1 MRGEERAWT
10 VALAG
15 NPNVGKS
22 TLFNALTG
30 LNQHTG
36 NWPGKTVE
44 LAKGKW
50 ILRGREIRLVDL
62 PGTQSLASR
71 SPEEQVAEEYIE
83 SGEADCVVVV
93 CDGSC
98 LERNLI
104 LALQIMARQDRVV
117 LCVNLMDEAVR
128 CGVRV
133 DARALERALGIPV
146 VLMSAGAG
154 EGIRDFERMVWE
166 VLAGFAPCRPLRLD
180 RPRPRAYVRLAQKIA
195 ELAVTAEET
204 AYKKRQRRL
213 DQILTSPA
221 VGAVSL
227 ALLLLGIIWLT
238 LVGANYPSAFLQKL
252 FDRGSELL
260 HRWGRGLPSWLTGP
274 LIDGVYGT
282 VARVIAVMLPPM
294 SIFFPLFTILEDVGY
309 LPRAAFLLDGS
320 LAPCGGCGKQALTM
334 AMGLGCNAVGVTG
347 CRIIDSPRERLTA
360 ALTNA
365 FMPCNGRFPA
375 LTLLG
380 AAFFTGDS
388 GLRGAL
394 VLTGL
399 LILAYA
405 ATLGGSWILNHTA
418 LRGQRSAFLLELPPF
433 RRPRLGKILVR
444 SLLDRTLFV
453 AGRAVAVAAPAGLL
467 LWICGNV
474 SLGGQTI
481 LSTLS
486 GLLEPVGRLMGMNGL
501 ILLAYLLALPANELF
516 LPVVLMGLTGA
527 GTLGGEVQGAAL
539 AGILTAGGWTHKTAL
554 CTMVF
559 MLFHW
564 PCGTTLLTL
573 RKECGRGPWVLWAVL
588 LPTALGAGL
597 CILLNLLL

>member
-1 MRGEERAWT
+1 MNGKRNWT

-44 LAKGKW
+44 LARGKW
-50 ILRGREIRLVDL
+50 ILRGREVTLVDL
-62 PGTQSLASR
+62 PGTQSLSGR
-71 SPEEQVAEEYIE
+71 SPEEQAAQAYIE
-83 SGEADCVVVV
+83 SGQADCVVVV

-104 LALQIMARQDRVV
+104 LALQILARQDRVV
-117 LCVNLMDEAVR
+117 LCVNLMDEAAR
-128 CGVRV
+128 CGVQV
-133 DARALERALGIPV
+133 DARALERRLGVPV
-146 VLMSAGAG
+146 VLMSAGMG
-154 EGIRDFERMVWE
+154 EGLRDFERKIWE
-166 VLAGFAPCRPLRLD
+166 VLEGYAPCHPLRPEKAGTRKL
-180 RPRPRAYVRLAQKIA
+180 VQLAQNIA
-195 ELAVTAEET
+195 EQAVTGEET

-213 DQILTSPA
+213 DQFLTRPA

-227 ALLLLGIIWLT
+227 TLLLLGILWLT
-238 LVGANYPSAFLQKL
+238 LVGANYPSQLLQKL
-252 FDRGSELL
+252 FDGGGRLL
-260 HRWGRGLPSWLTGP
+260 HQWGRGLPYWITGP
-274 LIDGVYGT
+274 IVDGIYGT
-282 VARVIAVMLPPM
+282 VTRVIAVMLPPM
-294 SIFFPLFTILEDVGY
+294 AIFFPLFTILEDVGY
-309 LPRAAFLLDGS
+309 LPRAAFLMDGS

-380 AAFFTGDS
+380 AAFFTGGS
-388 GLRGAL
+388 SLKGAL
-394 VLTGL
+394 LLTAL

-405 ATLGGSWILNHTA
+405 ATLGAGWILNHTV
-418 LRGQRSAFLLELPPF
+418 LRGQRSAFLLEMPPF
-433 RRPRLGKILVR
+433 RRPQVGRILVR
-444 SLLDRTLFV
+444 SLLDRTFFV
-453 AGRAVAVAAPAGLL
+453 AGRAVAVAAPAGLV
-467 LWICGNV
+467 LWSFGNV
-474 SLGGQTI
+474 FLGGES
-481 LSTLS
+481 LLARLA
-486 GLLEPVGRLMGMNGL
+486 GLLEPVGRIMGMNGW
-501 ILLAYLLALPANELF
+501 ILLAFLLAFPANELF

-527 GTLGGEVQGAAL
+527 AALGGEVRGAAL
-539 AGILTAGGWTHKTAL
+539 AELLTAAGWTWKTAL

-559 MLFHW
+559 LLFHW

-573 RKECGRGPWVLWAVL
+573 RKECGKGGWTALAFF
-588 LPTALGAGL
+588 LPTAVGASL